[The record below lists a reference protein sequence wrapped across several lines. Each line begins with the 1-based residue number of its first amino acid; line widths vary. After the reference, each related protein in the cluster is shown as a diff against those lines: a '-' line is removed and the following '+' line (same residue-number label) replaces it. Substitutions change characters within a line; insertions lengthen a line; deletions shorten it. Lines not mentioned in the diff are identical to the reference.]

1 MISDIIST
9 YCMFIGTSP
18 MYHILIFQMKKNET
32 RLVGFEG
39 KDIKITGIFYQ
50 PSVWS
55 CEGMKTDLHGIYNLV
70 ATMSAT
76 ISTIKFIKVDILMLA
91 N

>member
-1 MISDIIST
+1 M
-9 YCMFIGTSP
+9 
-18 MYHILIFQMKKNET
+18 
-32 RLVGFEG
+32 RFEG
-39 KDIKITGIFYQ
+39 IDIKITGIFYQ

-55 CEGMKTDLHGIYNLV
+55 CEGMKTDLHEIYNLV

-76 ISTIKFIKVDILMLA
+76 ISIVKFIRVDILMLT